1 MEKVKM
7 ESNKNFMEKVKIVRN
22 VCLPDIFGC
31 QSYEKGICTSK
42 NKCCM
47 RGIGLELKRKMTQV
61 KEKETCEQKIAGEL
75 KGRMEDIDRALELA
89 DNNKEEAEG
98 GLVELQKRVLAISK
112 TIVYRIKLSSGG
124 PQDYFEIVVDSK
136 TKGVIG
142 GTYHYLDWFDNAQ
155 RNLSN
160 EELDKIERVY
170 GPFDE

>member
-1 MEKVKM
+1 MENEKM
-7 ESNKNFMEKVKIVRN
+7 ESGKNFMENVKIVRD
-22 VCLPDIFGC
+22 VCLPDIQGC
-31 QSYEKGICTSK
+31 QSYEKGICISK

-47 RGIGLELKRKMTQV
+47 RGIGLELKRKITQV

-98 GLVELQKRVLAISK
+98 GLVELQEKVLAITKS
-112 TIVYRIKLSSGG
+112 IVFRIKLSSGG
-124 PQDYFEIVVDSK
+124 PEDYFEIKVDPE
-136 TKGVIG
+136 TKKVTG
-142 GTYHYLDWFDNAQ
+142 GTYHYLNWFDGAQ